1 MNLREVT
8 VCNRR
13 GLHAR
18 AAAQLVKRMG
28 EFDATV
34 TVAHRGVKVPATSI
48 MGLMMLAAAQ
58 GSQLVLHGH
67 GPQAEQAL
75 DALCDLISRKFDEK
89 D

>member
-1 MNLREVT
+1 MHLRET
-8 VCNRR
+8 TICNRR

-18 AAAQLVKRMG
+18 AAAQLVKQMAK
-28 EFDATV
+28 FDATV
-34 TVAHRGVKVPATSI
+34 TVECRSVEVPATSI

-58 GSQLVLHGH
+58 GSPVVLRGD